1 MKGWI
6 MIKSTASVAV
16 LCGILTGC
24 TSPTPAF
31 DARFGESVRNLAVQ
45 QTLHPQAT
53 LTNRDRIPEG
63 LEGRPA
69 RETIERYH
77 RSFESAPQPIQ
88 NFMIGNTGGAQG
100 TR

>member
-1 MKGWI
+1 MKAMI
-6 MIKSTASVAV
+6 MIKSAAVLAV
-16 LCGILTGC
+16 LCGALSGC

-31 DARFGESVRNLAVQ
+31 DARFGESVRQLSAQ

-88 NFMIGNTGGAQG
+88 NIMIGNSGGAQG
-100 TR
+100 AR